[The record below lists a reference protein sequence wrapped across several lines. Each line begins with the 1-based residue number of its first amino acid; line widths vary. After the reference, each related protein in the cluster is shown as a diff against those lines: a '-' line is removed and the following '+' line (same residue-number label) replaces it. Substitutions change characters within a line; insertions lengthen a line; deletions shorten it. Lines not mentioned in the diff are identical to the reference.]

1 MSVHSTSRSMEDRYP
16 LCSHLPCLGSIP
28 HPGMLIRHFGKGN
41 NQDLFG
47 FLLFLA
53 VTSQIAVG
61 PEGQQP
67 ENWEVGSLSDI
78 VLMSSPRRS

>member
-1 MSVHSTSRSMEDRYP
+1 
-16 LCSHLPCLGSIP
+16 
-28 HPGMLIRHFGKGN
+28 MLIRHFGKGN